1 MKIDRRSFVQRAG
14 MTGLSLL
21 ALGLSSR
28 HAEGDPDPGPDAMG
42 ISTKA
47 DPVPEPDIFQF
58 RVGNLDAFIVH
69 DGVLDL
75 PNLQPMFVPE
85 AKPAEIEQLLKRNF
99 LPLHGT
105 ALSLNVLGLR
115 GDSGILLFDSGAGH
129 AFGSGMG
136 RLRRGLAKLGI
147 GPADVTTIYL
157 THAHLEHIAG
167 LVNETYEPVFSSA
180 QLVAARQEVDFW
192 TSRAP
197 DLAGMKTPADTKA
210 QTLSSIQKFLGA
222 VKSCFD
228 LREPGRIS
236 PEVELMAAPGHT
248 PGHSNFLVT
257 SGEEKLLVI
266 GDAVHLH
273 GLQFPHPE
281 WTMAYDVRPDQAIAT
296 RRKLFKQ
303 ASTQRSLLFG
313 YHLPFPG
320 LGHVRPEGRGYAWV
334 PRPWVV

>member
-1 MKIDRRSFVQRAG
+1 MKIKRRSFVQRTG
-14 MTGLSLL
+14 LTGLSLL
-21 ALGLSSR
+21 ALGLSSGR
-28 HAEGDPDPGPDAMG
+28 AEGDPDPTPDVMG
-42 ISTKA
+42 TPTAA
-47 DPVPEPDIFQF
+47 DQVAEPDIYQF

-69 DGVLDL
+69 DGFLDL

-85 AKPAEIEQLLKRNF
+85 AKPAEIEQLLKRDF

-115 GDSGILLFDSGAGH
+115 GKSGIILFDSGAGY
-129 AFGSGMG
+129 AFGSNMG
-136 RLRRGLAKLGI
+136 RLRRGLVKLGI
-147 GPADVTTIYL
+147 GPADVKTIYI

-180 QLVAARQEVDFW
+180 QLVAARQEVEFW
-192 TSRAP
+192 TSSEP
-197 DLAGMKTPADTKA
+197 DLSGMKTPAETKA

-236 PEVELMAAPGHT
+236 PEVELIAAPGHT
-248 PGHSNFLVT
+248 PGHCNFLVT

-266 GDAVHLH
+266 GDTVHLH
-273 GLQFPHPE
+273 ALQFPHPE

-303 ASTQRSLLFG
+303 ASAQRTLLLG

-320 LGHVRPEGRGYAWV
+320 LGHVRPESRGYAWV